1 MMKTFKINKQN
12 IQISVFAKT
21 GTTFMDS
28 LCREH
33 SDMSVGTYT
42 KPDTHYISVRY
53 PLDRFISGFCTL
65 YYRSHQDNK
74 TPEYQELYD
83 RISNMSLY
91 DAFYECYYSQ
101 KNNWDFDDHTINCY
115 SLIPEDHTNIVFIN
129 FRDIG
134 ILLSQLGYNPINI
147 NDVYFNDN
155 PNKDKQY
162 IHNIIHSDKDLYND
176 IQNYLGQDLDIFQKL
191 PIFRF
196 NA

>member
-1 MMKTFKINKQN
+1 MKTFKIKNQN
-12 IQISVFAKT
+12 VQISVFAKT
-21 GTTFMDS
+21 GTTFMGS
-28 LCREH
+28 LRREH

-83 RISNMSLY
+83 RISNMSLH

-115 SLIPEDHTNIVFIN
+115 SLIPEDHTNITFIN

-147 NDVYFNDN
+147 NNVYFNDN

-162 IHNIIHSDKDLYND
+162 IHNVIHSDKDLYND
-176 IQNYLGQDLDIFQKL
+176 IQNYLGQDLGIYQKL

>member
-1 MMKTFKINKQN
+1 MIKTFKINKQN

-83 RISNMSLY
+83 RISNMSLH

-101 KNNWDFDDHTINCY
+101 KNNWDFDDHIINCY

-129 FRDIG
+129 YSDIG
-134 ILLSQLGYNPINI
+134 LFLEQLGLKPKNFTTQYQNINPIE
-147 NDVYFNDN
+147 D
-155 PNKDKQY
+155 KDELFKVIQ
-162 IHNIIHSDKDLYND
+162 SDKTLYSD
-176 IQNYLGQDLDIFQKL
+176 IQKYLMPDLGIFQKL

>member
-1 MMKTFKINKQN
+1 MKTFKIKNQN
-12 IQISVFAKT
+12 VQISVFAKT
-21 GTTFMDS
+21 GTTFMGS
-28 LCREH
+28 LRREH

-83 RISNMSLY
+83 RISNMSLH

-101 KNNWDFDDHTINCY
+101 DNNWNFDDHTKTCY
-115 SLIPEDHTNIVFIN
+115 SLIPEDHTNITFIN

-147 NDVYFNDN
+147 NNVYFNDN
-155 PNKDKQY
+155 PDKDKQY
-162 IHNIIHSDKDLYND
+162 IHNVIHSDKDLYND
-176 IQNYLGQDLDIFQKL
+176 IQNYLGQDLGIYQKL

>member
-1 MMKTFKINKQN
+1 M
-12 IQISVFAKT
+12 
-21 GTTFMDS
+21 GS
-28 LCREH
+28 LRREH

-83 RISNMSLY
+83 RISNMSLH

-115 SLIPEDHTNIVFIN
+115 SLIPEDHTNITFIN

-147 NDVYFNDN
+147 NNVYFNDN
-155 PNKDKQY
+155 PDKDKQY
-162 IHNIIHSDKDLYND
+162 IHNVIHSDKDLYND
-176 IQNYLGQDLDIFQKL
+176 IQNYLGQDLGIYQKL

-196 NA
+196 NAWQ

>member
-1 MMKTFKINKQN
+1 MKTFKIKNQN
-12 IQISVFAKT
+12 VQISVFAKT
-21 GTTFMDS
+21 GTTFMGS
-28 LCREH
+28 LRREH

-83 RISNMSLY
+83 RISNMSLH

-115 SLIPEDHTNIVFIN
+115 SLIPEDHTNITFIN

-147 NDVYFNDN
+147 NNVYFNDN
-155 PNKDKQY
+155 PDKDKQY
-162 IHNIIHSDKDLYND
+162 IHNVIHSDKDLYND
-176 IQNYLGQDLDIFQKL
+176 IQNYLGQDLGIYQKL